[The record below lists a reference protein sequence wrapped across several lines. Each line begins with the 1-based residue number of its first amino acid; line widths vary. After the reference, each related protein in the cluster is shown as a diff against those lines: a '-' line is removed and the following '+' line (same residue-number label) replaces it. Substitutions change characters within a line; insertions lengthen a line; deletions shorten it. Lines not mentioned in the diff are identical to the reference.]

1 MCICVFVY
9 IRVCVFARTSLS
21 LFMYENTYMY
31 MQQDSPKGRKQLVLS
46 WFFETEKMQ
55 SHSRIE
61 IAQWTDVITCCLD
74 QIPYKLLPN

>member
-1 MCICVFVY
+1 MCIRIHTC
-9 IRVCVFARTSLS
+9 VCVFACTSFS
-21 LFMYENTYMY
+21 LFMYVDTYMH
-31 MQQDSPKGRKQLVLS
+31 MQQDPPKGRKQLVLS
-46 WFFETEKMQ
+46 CFSETEKMQ